1 MKNIVLGFLG
11 TKLDSGATD
20 KRWERWRPT
29 VSLVAHA
36 DFPVDRLE
44 LFLTSAEHVELAQR
58 IAEDVG
64 QVSPHTEVMAHVLD
78 VEDPWDFPSVYGALH
93 DFARTYEFQD
103 DVNYHVHLTTGSHVS
118 QICLFLLTEARYF
131 PAKILESFSHNAEE
145 TWRGRLEHI
154 DLNLA
159 SYDQL
164 ASRFRKEQ
172 DDSES
177 LLKGGIVTRNDAFNA
192 LISSI
197 EKVCLRSTAP
207 ILLTGPT
214 GAGKSQLA
222 SRIYELRARRHM
234 VKSAFIEVNCATL
247 RGDNAMST
255 LFGHK
260 KGAFTGA
267 VSDRPG
273 LLKSADGGILFLD
286 EIGELGL
293 DEQAMLLRAL
303 EDGRFLPLG
312 SDHPVESH
320 FQLIAGTNR
329 DLAAEV
335 LAGRFRADLYA
346 RINLWS
352 FCLPGLAGR
361 PEDIEPNLDYELERA
376 SATLNCNVSFN
387 RDARESYL
395 AFAMA
400 AKWSGNF
407 RDLASSVMR
416 MATLAEG
423 GRIVNADVALEI
435 ERLRESWGEKSDS
448 CAAAVTAT
456 ADAPAALVPGAG
468 FPYVQAALG
477 TTPDADLFDLA
488 QLEIVLQTLMRTR
501 SMAEA
506 GRALFAASRQDR
518 KVLNDSDRVKKYLAR
533 WQLEYEG
540 VKRTL
545 AAAGFGT

>member
-11 TKLDSGATD
+11 TKLDSGTTD

-29 VSLVAHA
+29 VSVVAHA

-44 LFLTSAEHVELAQR
+44 LFLTNPDHVELAQH
-58 IAEDVG
+58 IAEDVS
-64 QVSPHTEVMAHVLD
+64 QVSPHTEVVAHVLD
-78 VEDPWDFPSVYGALH
+78 VADPWDFPSVYGALH
-93 DFARTYEFQD
+93 DFARNYAFAD
-103 DVNYHVHLTTGSHVS
+103 DANYHVHLTTGTHVA
-118 QICLFLLTEARYF
+118 QICLFLLTETRYF

-154 DLNLA
+154 DLNRA
-159 SYDQL
+159 SHDQI
-164 ASRFRKEQ
+164 ASRFRRER
-172 DDSES
+172 DESES
-177 LLKGGIVTRNDAFNA
+177 LLKSGIVTRNDAFNA

-222 SRIYELRARRHM
+222 SRIYELRARRHL
-234 VKSAFIEVNCATL
+234 VKGTFVEVNCATL
-247 RGDNAMST
+247 RGDNAMSA

-267 VSDRPG
+267 VADRPG
-273 LLKSADGGILFLD
+273 LLKSADGGILFMD
-286 EIGELGL
+286 EVGELGL
-293 DEQAMLLRAL
+293 EEQAMLLRAL

-312 SDHPVESH
+312 SDREVESS

-329 DLAAEV
+329 DLAVEV
-335 LAGRFRADLYA
+335 DAGRFRADLYA

-352 FCLPGLAGR
+352 FCLPGLANR
-361 PEDIEPNLDYELERA
+361 REDIEPNVDYELQRA
-376 SATLNCNVSFN
+376 SGVLNCNVSFN
-387 RDARESYL
+387 RDARASYL
-395 AFAMA
+395 SFALTA
-400 AKWSGNF
+400 SWKGNF

-423 GRIVNADVALEI
+423 GRIVSADVDAEI
-435 ERLRESWGEKSDS
+435 ERLRESWGEKGAS
-448 CAAAVTAT
+448 CAAAMTAG
-456 ADAPAALVPGAG
+456 APAMLVPGAG
-468 FPYVQAALG
+468 FPYVQTALG
-477 TTPDADLFDLA
+477 TMPAADLFDLA

-506 GRALFAASRQDR
+506 GRALFAASRQER
-518 KVLNDSDRVKKYLAR
+518 KSLNDSDRVKKYLSR
-533 WQLEYEG
+533 WQLEYET
-540 VKRTL
+540 VKRAL
-545 AAAGFGT
+545 ASAGFGT